1 MYDIFFIGKD
11 TAEWQQLKSEYP
23 LAQRVENIEFTDL
36 SRRSLTSMFWVIWDD
51 VVLSN
56 AIDFKTYEVPLW
68 DRKYIHMFK
77 NGFFNYRRAGVCIF
91 PKKSSVSNRE
101 FANRFFLEKKEIDIE
116 ASAPKGYDKFVILS
130 YDDYLNAA
138 KLSTT
143 EMFWTIWADT
153 EILDDFIFATCF
165 DSEFDRSITHIFK
178 NACNGVESYVNGA
191 MISIKNNPLSKREVE
206 NRFPIE
212 KKEHDILVSIN
223 RYPRYF
229 IDTYTEYQQLL
240 ETSPQEMFWVI
251 WPEIKVTDET
261 IFDLYFDPK
270 NGAYEFDRNINHV
283 FQHRFK
289 KEKTYNGVMLMS
301 KHSPRT
307 AKEIEFRFLLEQKEH
322 EKVVSTHKPYDIV
335 FISYNEPNAEENYKT
350 LRDRFKNVKRVHGVK
365 GIHQAHIAAANLA
378 ETDMF
383 WVVDGDA
390 VIVDDFSF
398 DYPVSRYERDIV
410 CVWHSKNPI
419 NDLTYGYG
427 GVKLLPR
434 NLTLE
439 MDVTTA
445 DMTTSI
451 SKRFKAIPR
460 LSNVTAFNTD
470 PFNTWKSAFRECV
483 KLSSKTIDGQV
494 DSETEQR
501 LTAWCTLNESVPYG
515 YHAYMGAIAGKYFGL
530 FWQNAP
536 SELVKINDFEWLEQ
550 QFKLTKD
557 KV

>member
-1 MYDIFFIGKD
+1 
-11 TAEWQQLKSEYP
+11 
-23 LAQRVENIEFTDL
+23 
-36 SRRSLTSMFWVIWDD
+36 
-51 VVLSN
+51 
-56 AIDFKTYEVPLW
+56 
-68 DRKYIHMFK
+68 
-77 NGFFNYRRAGVCIF
+77 
-91 PKKSSVSNRE
+91 
-101 FANRFFLEKKEIDIE
+101 
-116 ASAPKGYDKFVILS
+116 
-130 YDDYLNAA
+130 
-138 KLSTT
+138 
-143 EMFWTIWADT
+143 
-153 EILDDFIFATCF
+153 
-165 DSEFDRSITHIFK
+165 
-178 NACNGVESYVNGA
+178 
-191 MISIKNNPLSKREVE
+191 
-206 NRFPIE
+206 
-212 KKEHDILVSIN
+212 
-223 RYPRYF
+223 
-229 IDTYTEYQQLL
+229 
-240 ETSPQEMFWVI
+240 
-251 WPEIKVTDET
+251 
-261 IFDLYFDPK
+261 
-270 NGAYEFDRNINHV
+270 
-283 FQHRFK
+283 
-289 KEKTYNGVMLMS
+289 MS

-550 QFKLTKD
+550 QFRLTKD